1 MKSRGHAHQKWQC
14 WDLAATGSGLEVGY
28 RLPVAGWA
36 GDVRLVSP
44 GGCFS
49 QIIAGMGSMLH
60 ILDILSGIRA
70 IWIIWNIRFRQL
82 EAEAA
87 EANNAYEEVLLREAE
102 QQGAKRRR
110 TDAGD
115 ESDDDAGGVDLAAES
130 SASGLGL
137 PTPEKACAAAVEA
150 TADS

>member
-1 MKSRGHAHQKWQC
+1 M
-14 WDLAATGSGLEVGY
+14 GY

-70 IWIIWNIRFRQL
+70 IWNIRFGRL
-82 EAEAA
+82 H
-87 EANNAYEEVLLREAE
+87 LLL
-102 QQGAKRRR
+102 
-110 TDAGD
+110 
-115 ESDDDAGGVDLAAES
+115 LALNP
-130 SASGLGL
+130 GWRLG
-137 PTPEKACAAAVEA
+137 
-150 TADS
+150 